1 FLYRNKTQDKKSL
14 QYLIKNLLNE
24 KNMIFW
30 FASASLTQ

>member
-1 FLYRNKTQDKKSL
+1 
-14 QYLIKNLLNE
+14 YLIKNLLNE